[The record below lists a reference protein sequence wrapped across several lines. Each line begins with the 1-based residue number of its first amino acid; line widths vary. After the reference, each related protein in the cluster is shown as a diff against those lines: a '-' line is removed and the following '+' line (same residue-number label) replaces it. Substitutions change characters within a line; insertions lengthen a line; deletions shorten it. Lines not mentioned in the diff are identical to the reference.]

1 MHSTK
6 DATQK
11 WHHTKAAAQQWSNN
25 YRQRSPEH
33 LYRFRCWGEAPPWSF
48 ASWRQRGFCLGEVFC
63 LDFEMSKWT
72 SLLLAFRL
80 NYTSGEVL
88 RKYKVFLMDVLGESK
103 TTAKIFYKFWI
114 TQCHQTL
121 APLAS
126 RFVEEAGVLWF
137 TISLGAAVQVVIDER
152 CQVPHK
158 NHWPWGVC
166 ISSTLK
172 DSCRIW

>member
-1 MHSTK
+1 MIITIVRLTNIMERKKLQFNSIH
-6 DATQK
+6 
-11 WHHTKAAAQQWSNN
+11 WVLC
-25 YRQRSPEH
+25 YRQRSPEP
-33 LYRFRCWGEAPPWSF
+33 LYRLRCWGEAPPWSF

-121 APLAS
+121 QCTGP
-126 RFVEEAGVLWF
+126 
-137 TISLGAAVQVVIDER
+137 SLQVTLLGKQAYCDLQSAWVQMVIDER
-152 CQVPHK
+152 CQVPH
-158 NHWPWGVC
+158 
-166 ISSTLK
+166 
-172 DSCRIW
+172 